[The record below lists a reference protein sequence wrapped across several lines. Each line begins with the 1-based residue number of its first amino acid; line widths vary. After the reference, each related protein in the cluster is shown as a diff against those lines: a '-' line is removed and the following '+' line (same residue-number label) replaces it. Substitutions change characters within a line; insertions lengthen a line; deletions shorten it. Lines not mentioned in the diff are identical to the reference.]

1 MEETET
7 LCVYPCEVGQTI
19 ERMEAL
25 GWTLRTRRTVS
36 RRVLRAEC
44 GETVIHRVTVVER
57 LVMLTFALA
66 S

>member
-1 MEETET
+1 MA
-7 LCVYPCEVGQTI
+7 
-19 ERMEAL
+19 AL

-44 GETVIHRVTVVER
+44 GGTVIHRVTVVER
-57 LVMLTFALA
+57 LVMLTFAPA